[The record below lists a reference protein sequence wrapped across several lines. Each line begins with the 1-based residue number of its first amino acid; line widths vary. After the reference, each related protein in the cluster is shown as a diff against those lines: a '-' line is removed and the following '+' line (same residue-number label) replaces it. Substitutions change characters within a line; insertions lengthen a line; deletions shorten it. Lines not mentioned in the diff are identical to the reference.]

1 MSRAAGF
8 AVLLMTACAA
18 GAAVSPLESKLQH
31 ELLAPCCYRETLD
44 HHMSQ
49 EAYTMRAEI
58 HNLVLA
64 GKTEREII
72 DLYKARYG
80 VRVLG
85 EPEGA
90 AWWIGTCT
98 PFVALA
104 LGVGVLIL
112 LIRKWRRPA
121 SARPA

>member
-1 MSRAAGF
+1 MSNLVRFG
-8 AVLLMTACAA
+8 VLLAMACAA
-18 GAAVSPLESKLQH
+18 AAAVSPIESKLQH

-49 EAYTMRAEI
+49 EAYTMRVEI
-58 HNLVLA
+58 HSLVLA

-80 VRVLG
+80 MRILG
-85 EPEGA
+85 EPEGP
-90 AWWIGTCT
+90 AWWISTCT
-98 PFVALA
+98 PFVVLM
-104 LGVGVLIL
+104 LGAGVLIL

-121 SARPA
+121 SVSAA